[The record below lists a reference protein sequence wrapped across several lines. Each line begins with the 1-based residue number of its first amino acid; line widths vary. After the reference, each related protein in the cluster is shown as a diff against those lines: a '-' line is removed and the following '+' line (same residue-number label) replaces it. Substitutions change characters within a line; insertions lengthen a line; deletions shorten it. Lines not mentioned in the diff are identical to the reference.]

1 MSEGALSLWQHLTS
15 PRVLL
20 LSIVPLPCLSVS
32 TLGRGGGPV
41 SLRVSPFG
49 EESTTFFRLNFS
61 GGSKLG
67 DPRLSASSLPPS
79 PPDPAGELLSGRENL
94 FLREPTTLSG
104 VSRVHLP
111 LLRGTLF
118 QT

>member
-67 DPRLSASSLPPS
+67 CEFQCLIHWLGDFAK
-79 PPDPAGELLSGRENL
+79 
-94 FLREPTTLSG
+94 LRNC
-104 VSRVHLP
+104 R
-111 LLRGTLF
+111 
-118 QT
+118 